1 MVSTFQPFCRQYA
14 LILSTVQLDMYER
27 IGAQLLPL
35 FLGLTMMPAMKWLAV
50 TLRSMSSPYVVL
62 YSLSHREAA
71 STTVNAGTS

>member
-1 MVSTFQPFCRQYA
+1 
-14 LILSTVQLDMYER
+14 
-27 IGAQLLPL
+27 LLPL